1 MLPGVTFARLLG
13 VTLMFWGVPHAI
25 AGG

>member
-13 VTLMFWGVPHAI
+13 VTLMFWGVPQAI